1 MKTVTLAP
9 RARPVHT
16 HDCYMAEMVL
26 KAMYVHVGKVLHS
39 VEHRSKTLTFFATL
53 FFKHLDLVPDACPKQ
68 VSSLCVPSH
77 FTCI

>member
-16 HDCYMAEMVL
+16 HDCYMGEMVV

-39 VEHRSKTLTFFATL
+39 VERK
-53 FFKHLDLVPDACPKQ
+53 K
-68 VSSLCVPSH
+68 
-77 FTCI
+77 